1 MVILCIYDVVGLVCE
16 IGDFIGK
23 DCELVIELID
33 LFVVCS
39 VGVYGFVM
47 VLNYNSCCCLV
58 EIMVDGDKV
67 IVVCEREK

>member
-1 MVILCIYDVVGLVCE
+1 MFCFYDVVGLVCE

-23 DCELVIELID
+23 DCELVIVLGD
-33 LFVVCS
+33 LLVVRS

-58 EIMVDGDKV
+58 EIMVDGDEL
-67 IVVCEREK
+67 IVVWEWEI